1 MRLSALCLFALLGCQ
16 AHARPKLALVTVAE
30 QSGYVKTGRYDET
43 VQLCRDFSRVH
54 EGVRCEVVGT
64 TLEDRPI
71 VALHVSRGG
80 KKPTIYLQGGIH
92 AGEIDGKD
100 AGFWFL
106 RDLLDGKV
114 AKGALDKVDIV
125 FVPVINPDGHERF
138 GPNNR
143 PNQRGPAEMGFRT
156 NAARVNLNRDYV
168 KADSLEIQAVLG
180 IYRKYEPIVAVD
192 MHVTDGAKF
201 EHDIAVL
208 VGTFASRADGLD
220 ELSKSMSD
228 QLKARLTALG
238 HLPLAFYPSFEKD
251 DDPASGFSVNEAPLR
266 FSQSYASAR
275 SKIGILVETHSWRPY
290 KHRVETT
297 YHVLQALFEQ
307 AAKDA
312 PAWQRIEREAAD
324 ADQRLPGSELPVE
337 YENGKHVVEIPFRGY
352 AYERKPSEISGGTW
366 ITYDETKPQIWNV
379 PLLDEVVAK
388 KSVRVPKEGYLID
401 GGFAAQLAPVLDH
414 HGIRYTRID
423 DGRSVRVEAY
433 RATKVAFQ
441 PPYEGRTRATFEG
454 AWASE
459 SRTLDRGAIFIS
471 LHQPNVRLIVHLLDP
486 DGPDSFAQWGFV
498 QSAFERKEYM
508 EAYVAEQAAR
518 EMLANDPSLRAK
530 FDAAIAADP
539 EMAKSA
545 EKRLE
550 FFYKLHPAWDERVN
564 LLPIYRVDAPLKEN

>member
-1 MRLSALCLFALLGCQ
+1 MRLFVLTLLALVGCRG
-16 AHARPKLALVTVAE
+16 HVRPKLPLVTVGE
-30 QSGYVKTGRYDET
+30 QSGYTRTGRYDET
-43 VQLCRDFSRVH
+43 VQLCRDFSRVY
-54 EGVRCEVVGT
+54 EGVRCEVAGT

-114 AKGALDKVDIV
+114 AAGALDKIDVV

-143 PNQRGPAEMGFRT
+143 PNQRGPEEMGFRT
-156 NAARVNLNRDYV
+156 NASRVNLNRDYV

-180 IYRKYEPIVAVD
+180 LYRKYEPIVAVD

-201 EHDIAVL
+201 EHDVAVL
-208 VGTFASRADGLD
+208 VGTFAARADGLD
-220 ELSKSMSD
+220 ELSKTMSD
-228 QLKARLTALG
+228 QLDARLTALG
-238 HLPLAFYPSFEKD
+238 HLPLPFYPSFDKD
-251 DDPASGFSVNEAPLR
+251 DDPASGFSVGEAPLR

-312 PAWQRIEREAAD
+312 PAWARIEAEAAE
-324 ADQRLPGSELPVE
+324 ADRRLLGGELPVD
-337 YENGKHVVEIPFRGY
+337 YDNGPHVVEFPFRGY
-352 AYERKPSEISGGTW
+352 AYEKKPSDISGGTW

-379 PLLDEVVAK
+379 PLHDEVVAK
-388 KSVRVPKEGYLID
+388 TSVRVPKVGYVIE

-414 HGIRYTRID
+414 HGIEYKRID
-423 DGRSVRVEAY
+423 DQPQVDVEVY
-433 RATKVAFQ
+433 RATKVTFAQ
-441 PPYEGRTRATFEG
+441 PFEGRTRATFEG
-454 AWASE
+454 AWTSE
-459 SRTLDRGAIFIS
+459 KRTLDRGAFFVS
-471 LHQPNVRLIVHLLDP
+471 LAQPNVRLIVHLFDP
-486 DGPDSFAQWGFV
+486 EGPDSFAQWGFL
-498 QSAFERKEYM
+498 QAAFERKEYM
-508 EAYVAEQAAR
+508 EAYVAEEAAR
-518 EMLANDPSLRAK
+518 EMLAKDPSLRAK
-530 FDAAIAADP
+530 FEAALAADP
-539 EMAKSA
+539 EMAKSP
-545 EKRLE
+545 ERRLE
-550 FFYKLHPAWDERVN
+550 FFYKRHPAWDERVN
-564 LLPIYRVDAPLKEN
+564 LLPIYRVDVPLTEK